1 MLKAAIVGCGKIADE
16 HANQIRRLQNCE
28 LVGFC
33 DRELLMAR
41 QMQDRFGGV
50 PAFDDITELF
60 RKARPDVVH
69 ITTPPQSHF
78 ELARR
83 SLDAGCHVY
92 VEKPFTVD
100 ANQAAELLRLATER
114 QLKVTVGHNYMFS
127 EPALRMRALVRD
139 GYLGGPP
146 VHMESYYCY
155 DLGDVAY
162 AKAFLGDKHHWLR
175 QLPGGLFQNIISHG
189 VCRIAAHLR
198 SESPT
203 VIAHAF
209 RSPLLKGLG
218 ERQLQDELRVIIE
231 DDSATAYFTFST
243 QIHPQLSQFRL
254 YGTRNALILDD
265 IQHSL
270 VMVNGSKYKSY
281 LEHFVPPISI
291 ASQYVGNAVSN
302 VTRFTT
308 GRLHM
313 NGGLRTLVEKFYRSI
328 AHGDPL
334 PIPYSE
340 ILLTSV
346 IMDRIFT
353 QIAQSPEVPRTAPAV
368 Y

>member
-1 MLKAAIVGCGKIADE
+1 MLRTAIVGCGKIADE
-16 HANQIRRLQNCE
+16 HASQIKRMPNCE

-33 DRELLMAR
+33 DRELLMAQ

-50 PAFDDITELF
+50 PSFDDTSELL
-60 RKARPDVVH
+60 RRAKPDVVH

-83 SLDAGCHVY
+83 CLDAGCHVY

-100 ANQAAELLRLATER
+100 AKQAAELLDIAVAK

-127 EPALRMRALVRD
+127 APALRMRDLVRD

-155 DLGDVAY
+155 DLSDQAY
-162 AKAFLGDKHHWLR
+162 TKAFLGDRHHWLR

-198 SESPT
+198 SESPI

-209 RSPLLKGLG
+209 RSRLLKNLG
-218 ERQLQDELRVIIE
+218 ESQLHDELRVIVE
-231 DDSATAYFTFST
+231 DDATTAYFTFST
-243 QIHPQLSQFRL
+243 QMRPQLSQFRL

-265 IQHSL
+265 HQNTL
-270 VMVNGSKYKSY
+270 MKVNGAKLQELPGALRPARDVRITMHWKRRVQCAGFCCWAAAH
-281 LEHFVPPISI
+281 ECWD
-291 ASQYVGNAVSN
+291 AVS
-302 VTRFTT
+302 
-308 GRLHM
+308 
-313 NGGLRTLVEKFYRSI
+313 
-328 AHGDPL
+328 D
-334 PIPYSE
+334 
-340 ILLTSV
+340 
-346 IMDRIFT
+346 
-353 QIAQSPEVPRTAPAV
+353 
-368 Y
+368 